1 VRIVFCG
8 GCNPVID
15 RVTLAD
21 ELKSDPEL
29 AGVDVEIDLS
39 GCSRSCAAGRALASE
54 RPDVVVVAGRHVD
67 GRPLDEREL
76 AGRVRDALRAMTTSP
91 KE

>member
-1 VRIVFCG
+1 MRIVFCG

-15 RVTLAD
+15 REALARQ
-21 ELKSDPEL
+21 LRADPAL
-29 AGVDVEIDLS
+29 AGRDVEIDVS
-39 GCSRSCAAGRALASE
+39 GCSRSCAAGQALASE

-76 AGRVRDALRAMTTSP
+76 AGRVRETLRARQTST